1 MSTMKYTPPRSIDI
15 LVVDDSAIVRQSL
28 KEIIEKEPAFRVLIA
43 ADPYEAVAV
52 MSKTKPKVI
61 ILDVDMPRMD
71 GLTFLRKLMRQ
82 HPLPVLLVTD
92 HPARGV
98 AALEF
103 GALEVIA
110 KPDWH
115 HPSVLDGWGLRLRDS
130 LSLAVNR
137 SETRVHEEARLE
149 SEPRFPADAVLLR
162 RPYQPQGAP
171 SQPIIA
177 LGASTGGVQAIL
189 RVLTL
194 LPRET
199 PGMVIVQHMRD
210 GFMTAFADRLGSDSK
225 IAMRVREAKHGE
237 HILAGHVLVVPEGKH
252 GIVRRTPHQYYIELV
267 EGPLVSRFRPSVDVL
282 FRSVAQA
289 AGPRAAGVILTGMLD
304 DGAAGLLEMR
314 EAGSWTI
321 AQNEQTSQVFG
332 MNKEAIRRGAAR
344 QVLALDRIAGA
355 LATWAQG
362 IHRLGGDSR

>member
-1 MSTMKYTPPRSIDI
+1 MMGTMKNSLPRSIDI
-15 LVVDDSAIVRQSL
+15 LVVDDSAVVRQSL
-28 KEIIEKEPAFRVLIA
+28 KEIIEKEPAFRVLVA
-43 ADPYEAVAV
+43 ADPYEAVTV
-52 MSKTKPKVI
+52 MSKVKPKAIV
-61 ILDVDMPRMD
+61 LDVDMPRMD

-115 HPSVLDGWGLRLRDS
+115 HVGDLDAWGLRLRDS
-130 LSLAVNR
+130 LSLAINR
-137 SETRVHEEARLE
+137 GETRLPEEARIE
-149 SEPRFPADAVLLR
+149 AEPRLQADVVLPR

-171 SQPIIA
+171 SQQIIA

-199 PGMVIVQHMRD
+199 PGIVIVQHMRD
-210 GFMTAFADRLGSDSK
+210 GFMTAFAERLGNDTK
-225 IAMRVREAKHGE
+225 IAMSVREAKHGQQVVS
-237 HILAGHVLVVPEGKH
+237 GQVLIVPEGKH
-252 GIVRRTPHQYYIELV
+252 GVVRRSPNQYYIELID
-267 EGPLVSRFRPSVDVL
+267 GPLVSRFRPSVDVL

-289 AGPRAAGVILTGMLD
+289 AGPNAAGVILTGMLD

-314 EAGSWTI
+314 EAGAWTI
-321 AQNEQTSQVFG
+321 AQDEHSSQVFG
-332 MNKEAIRRGAAR
+332 MNKEAIRRGAVR
-344 QVLALDRIAGA
+344 KILALDRIPAE
-355 LATWAQG
+355 LATWARTS
-362 IHRLGGDSR
+362 IRP